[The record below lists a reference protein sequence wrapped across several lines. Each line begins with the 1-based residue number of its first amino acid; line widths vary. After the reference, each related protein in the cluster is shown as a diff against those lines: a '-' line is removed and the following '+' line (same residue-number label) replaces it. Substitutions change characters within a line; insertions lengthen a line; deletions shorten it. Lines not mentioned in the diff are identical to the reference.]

1 MIPDASRRSERL
13 DHSERSDQSE
23 QPARSKQTAEFS
35 GRTALVTG
43 GSRGIGRSTCRMLA
57 EHGARVAINYAR
69 NEEAAN
75 TTLAMV
81 EEAGAEGM
89 IVQAD
94 VSSEADVERMATEVR
109 TRLGPVELLVNN
121 AGIAKSQTHSEL
133 AFADWKR
140 MFEVNVD
147 GVFLATWAVKDEMI
161 ERGFGRIV
169 NVASLAGI
177 ILKKDM
183 IHYAT
188 TKAAVISL
196 TRHCAEAFA
205 PRNVRVNCVAPG
217 LTDTDLAGSGNPGMI
232 DRLIASTP
240 MGRIAQPG
248 EMASVIRFL
257 LSEDSSFVTGQTV
270 TACGGRS

>member
-1 MIPDASRRSERL
+1 MADESTQ
-13 DHSERSDQSE
+13 SD
-23 QPARSKQTAEFS
+23 EFA
-35 GRTALVTG
+35 GRIALVTG
-43 GSRGIGRSTCRMLA
+43 GSRGIGRSTCVMLA
-57 EHGARVAINYAR
+57 KQGARVAINYTR
-69 NEEAAN
+69 DEEAAK
-75 TTLAMV
+75 TALGMV
-81 EEAGAEGM
+81 EEADAEGM
-89 IVQAD
+89 IVRAD
-94 VSSEADVERMATEVR
+94 VSSEGDVNRMAAEVR
-109 TRLGPVELLVNN
+109 SRLGPVDLLVNN
-121 AGIAKSQTHSEL
+121 AGIAKNQSHAEL
-133 AFADWKR
+133 GFADWKR

-161 ERGFGRIV
+161 ARGFGRIV

-205 PRNVRVNCVAPG
+205 PHNVRVNCVAPG

-240 MGRIAQPG
+240 MGRMALPG

-270 TACGGRS
+270 VACGGRS

>member
-1 MIPDASRRSERL
+1 MTDEST
-13 DHSERSDQSE
+13 Q
-23 QPARSKQTAEFS
+23 SKQSTEFE

-43 GSRGIGRSTCRMLA
+43 GSRGIGRSTCLMLA
-57 EHGARVAINYAR
+57 ERGARVAVNYTR
-69 NEEAAN
+69 NEDAAN
-75 TTLAMV
+75 TALAMV

-89 IVQAD
+89 IVRAD
-94 VSSEADVERMATEVR
+94 VSSEGDVDRMVGEVR
-109 TRLGPVELLVNN
+109 SRLGPVDLLVNN
-121 AGIAKSQTHSEL
+121 AGIAKNQSHSEL
-133 AFADWKR
+133 AYADWKR

-183 IHYAT
+183 VHYAT
-188 TKAAVISL
+188 TKAAVISF

-205 PRNVRVNCVAPG
+205 PHNVRVNCVAPG

-240 MGRIAQPG
+240 MGRMALPG

-270 TACGGRS
+270 VACGGRS

>member
-1 MIPDASRRSERL
+1 MADKSTQSKRS
-13 DHSERSDQSE
+13 
-23 QPARSKQTAEFS
+23 AEFE

-43 GSRGIGRSTCRMLA
+43 GSRGIGRSTCLMLA
-57 EHGARVAINYAR
+57 ERGARVAVNYTR
-69 NEEAAN
+69 NEDAAN
-75 TTLAMV
+75 TALGMV

-89 IVQAD
+89 IVRAD
-94 VSSEADVERMATEVR
+94 VSSEGDVDRMVGEVR
-109 TRLGPVELLVNN
+109 SRLGPVDLLVNN
-121 AGIAKSQTHSEL
+121 AGIAKNQSHSEL
-133 AFADWKR
+133 AYADWKR

-183 IHYAT
+183 VHYAT
-188 TKAAVISL
+188 TKAAVISF

-205 PRNVRVNCVAPG
+205 PHNVRVNCVAPG

-240 MGRIAQPG
+240 MGRMALPG

-270 TACGGRS
+270 VACGGRS

>member
-1 MIPDASRRSERL
+1 MADEATRSER
-13 DHSERSDQSE
+13 SRQS
-23 QPARSKQTAEFS
+23 AEFA

-43 GSRGIGRSTCRMLA
+43 GSRGIGRSTCVMLA
-57 EHGARVAINYAR
+57 EHGARVAVNYTR
-69 NEEAAN
+69 NEEAAK
-75 TTLAMV
+75 TALGMV
-81 EEAGAEGM
+81 VEAGAEGM

-94 VSSEADVERMATEVR
+94 VSSEADVDRMASEVR
-109 TRLGPVELLVNN
+109 SRLGPVDLLVNN
-121 AGIAKSQTHSEL
+121 AGIAKNQAHSEL

-147 GVFLATWAVKDEMI
+147 GVFLATWAVKEMI
-161 ERGFGRIV
+161 ARGFGRIV

-205 PRNVRVNCVAPG
+205 PHNVRVNCVAPG

-240 MGRIAQPG
+240 MGRMALPG